1 MRTVI
6 ATGIAAMFFAT
17 AAVPAHAMDPILPF
31 QDVKGGMT
39 GTAYTVVD
47 SSGEIRSFDVD
58 IVGNMDMQG
67 IVPHAHGTRARP
79 RD

>member
-1 MRTVI
+1 MRKVI

-47 SSGEIRSFDVD
+47 SSGEIAASMWISWAIWTMAKD
-58 IVGNMDMQG
+58 
-67 IVPHAHGTRARP
+67 RP
-79 RD
+79 A